1 MTSNEQLVEF
11 YREFILSL
19 IDTGD
24 LDLFLD
30 TMKEEVF
37 GAQGGGWGSCLAH
50 SLS

>member
-30 TMKEEVF
+30 TMKEEVD
-37 GAQGGGWGSCLAH
+37 
-50 SLS
+50 SLIPPADETIH